1 MNGGNEESRPDNK
14 VDMKSWF
21 NRWECSPSWDM
32 VAYKRVKEE
41 FLKFKQALVD
51 IENKTLKHPRRLTTT
66 LVTGIITGN
75 SLVATRHN
83 LEEDRHKAEVGK

>member
-1 MNGGNEESRPDNK
+1 MNDGNEESRPDNK

-21 NRWECSPSWDM
+21 NRWESSPSWDT

-51 IENKTLKHPRRLTTT
+51 IENKTLKHPQRLTTT

-75 SLVATRHN
+75 SLVMTRHN
-83 LEEDRHKAEVGK
+83 LEQDRHKAGGKK